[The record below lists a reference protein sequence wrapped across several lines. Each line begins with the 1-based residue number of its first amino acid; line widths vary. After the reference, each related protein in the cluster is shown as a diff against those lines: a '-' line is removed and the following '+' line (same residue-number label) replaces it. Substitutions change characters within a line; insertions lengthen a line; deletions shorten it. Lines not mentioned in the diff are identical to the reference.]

1 MFSQLSV
8 GYAYHAHPQDMHTPL
23 GMHAPLGMYAPPR
36 RIPRDAL
43 NERAVRIILECILV
57 SLMFHYFHTFKLKNF
72 PATLQ
77 LMQTESLS
85 FWY

>member
-1 MFSQLSV
+1 M
-8 GYAYHAHPQDMHTPL
+8 P
-23 GMHAPLGMYAPPR
+23 PLGMYAPLR
-36 RIPRDAL
+36 RILRDAL
-43 NERAVRIILECILV
+43 NERAVRILLECILV
-57 SLMFHYFHTFKLKNF
+57 SLMFHYFQTFKLKKF